1 MKEPT
6 HSVTGAAARF
16 SAYFDYYR
24 SEIIDKVTAL
34 PDAELRTT
42 RLGSGWTPIELLSHL
57 VHMEQRW
64 FVWGFLG
71 EDVADPWGDWDVDEP
86 WENDGGRWQVAD
98 DIGVDSL
105 IDALQA
111 VGQRTRGVL
120 SAYPLDARAPL
131 GTRFRDDPSD
141 LEWICLHVLQEYA
154 RHTGHLDIVV
164 ELAGVQDGDQ
174 DG

>member
-105 IDALQA
+105 VDALQA
-111 VGQRTRGVL
+111 VGQRT
-120 SAYPLDARAPL
+120 P
-131 GTRFRDDPSD
+131 
-141 LEWICLHVLQEYA
+141 A
-154 RHTGHLDIVV
+154 RHEVP
-164 ELAGVQDGDQ
+164 
-174 DG
+174 